1 MIGFLLDTNVVSDLR
16 KTRPNPGLTGWVAS
30 VDERSLY
37 LSVLTIAELR
47 RGITIQTD
55 AKKRRALETWVVSEL
70 IPRFSGQTLV
80 FDLDVAQ
87 LWGRIEGQARLGTGK
102 LPVIDSQLAATA
114 LHHGLTLVTNNE
126 KDFSRTGV
134 VIINPWT

>member
-16 KTRPNPGLTGWVAS
+16 KIRANSGLIGWVAS
-30 VDERSLY
+30 VDERSLF

-47 RGITIQTD
+47 IGITIQAD
-55 AKKRRALETWVVSEL
+55 AKKRRALETWVVSQL
-70 IPRFSGQTLV
+70 IPRFSGQILV

-87 LWGRIEGQARLGTGK
+87 LWGRIEGQARLGAGK

-114 LHHGLTLVTNNE
+114 LHHG
-126 KDFSRTGV
+126 
-134 VIINPWT
+134 